1 MPDCAVM
8 ANVIGQRV
16 RRREDLRFLR
26 GEGSY
31 VDDVPTGDDLF
42 LTLVRSPQAHAR
54 ISGLDTSEASALPGV
69 QVFTAA
75 DVDVKTFPPP
85 PFLGI
90 DERMHRPV
98 MAAETVRFAGD
109 IVAAVLADS
118 QYASLDA
125 ADLVAVDYDELP
137 AVTDPREAAT
147 DETLLY
153 PEVGTNVCGSRP
165 AEDGPDVLDGCE
177 VVVSGTVV
185 SQRMAAVPLE
195 PRSHRAEV
203 GADGRLTAWLSTQT
217 PHQDRDGLAMLFGLD
232 PAQVRVVG
240 PDVGG
245 GFGAKGLA
253 VEDLLVCWLARH
265 TGRPVRWT
273 ETRSENM
280 VAMNHGRAQVL
291 HFTIG
296 GTREGRVQA
305 YRLSVVADA
314 GAYPTLGSFLPN
326 LTGMMA
332 SGVYDIPAIAFDYV
346 TVVTNT
352 TPIGAF
358 RGAGRPE
365 ACQAI
370 ERAMDMFAGE
380 LGMDPAEVRRR
391 NFFAPDSF
399 PLTTASGAAYDSGD
413 YEGALD
419 LALESAGYAELRDEQ
434 TRRRESGDP
443 RQLGIGLATYVEI
456 TNGLDEA
463 EFGAVTIT
471 PDGKAIA
478 RTGSF
483 SHGQGHETT
492 FAMIVADRLGLPVE
506 DVTVTKGDTDSVPRG
521 TGTYGSKS
529 TQLGGSTVSKAAEGV
544 VEKAKQLA
552 ADLLEAAP
560 DDIEL
565 DLDDG
570 AFRVAGAPQSA
581 LSWTELAARAQDAG
595 RLGEL
600 AVEQDFSSDATFPFG
615 AHVAVVEVDTE
626 TGAVTL
632 QRIVAV
638 DDAGT
643 LINPLIAEGQVHG
656 GLAAGIGQA
665 LYEEMPYDETGNPQ
679 NANFVGYAFP
689 AASELPMFETVSMQ
703 TPTPANPLGAKGIG
717 ESGTIGSTPAVH
729 NAVIDALAP
738 YGIRHLDMPVN
749 GEVVWRA
756 VQEAR

>member
-1 MPDCAVM
+1 M

-16 RRREDLRFLR
+16 RRREDGRFLR
-26 GEGSY
+26 GEGRY
-31 VDDVPTGDDLF
+31 VDDVPAQGDLV
-42 LTLVRSPQAHAR
+42 LTLVRSPYAHAR
-54 ISGLDTSEASALPGV
+54 IAGIDASEARALPGV

-75 DVDVKTFPPP
+75 DVDLGPFPAP

-98 MAAETVRFAGD
+98 LARDTVRFAGD
-109 IVAAVLADS
+109 IVAAVLAES
-118 QYASLDA
+118 QYASADA
-125 ADLVAVDYDELP
+125 ADLVTVDYEELP
-137 AVTDPREAAT
+137 AVTDPRRAAQ
-147 DETLLY
+147 DEVLLY
-153 PEVGTNVCGSRP
+153 PDVGTNVCGSQP
-165 AEDGPDVLDGCE
+165 AQEGEDVLAGCD
-177 VVVSGTVV
+177 VVVHGTVT

-195 PRSHRAEV
+195 PRSHRAAV
-203 GADGRLTAWLSTQT
+203 GPDGRLTAWLSTQT
-217 PHQDRDGLAMLFGLD
+217 PHQDRDGLAGLLGMA
-232 PAQVRVVG
+232 PADVRVLA

-253 VEDLLVCWLARH
+253 VEDVLVCWLARR
-265 TGRPVRWT
+265 TARPVRWT

-280 VAMNHGRAQVL
+280 VAMNHGRGQIL
-291 HFTIG
+291 RFSIG
-296 GTREGRVQA
+296 GGRDGVVRA
-305 YRLSVVADA
+305 YRLSVIGDA
-314 GAYPTLGSFLPN
+314 GAYPTLGAFLPN

-332 SGVYDIPAIAFDYV
+332 SGVYAIPRIAFDYV
-346 TVVTNT
+346 AVVTNT

-370 ERAMDMFAGE
+370 ERAMDMFAAE

-391 NFFAPDSF
+391 NFIARDAF
-399 PLTTASGAAYDSGD
+399 PLTTASGAPYDSGD

-419 LALESAGYAELRDEQ
+419 LALQSAGYAELRAEQ
-434 TRRRESGDP
+434 RRRREAGDT
-443 RQLGIGLATYVEI
+443 RRLGIGLATYVEV

-471 PDGKAIA
+471 ADGKAIA

-492 FAMIVADRLGLPVE
+492 FAMIVAERLGLPVE
-506 DVTVTKGDTDSVPRG
+506 DVTVEKGDTDTVPRG

-529 TQLGGSTVSKAAEGV
+529 TQLGGSTVSRAAEGV
-544 VEKAKQLA
+544 VDNARRLA

-565 DLDDG
+565 DHRDG

-581 LSWTELAARAQDAG
+581 LSWAELAARAEDAG
-595 RLGEL
+595 RLAEL
-600 AVEQDFSSDATFPFG
+600 AVEEDFTADATFPFG

-632 QRIVAV
+632 QRLVAV

-656 GLAAGIGQA
+656 GLATGVSQA
-665 LYEEMPYDETGNPQ
+665 LFEEVPYDDAGNPQ
-679 NANFVGYAFP
+679 NANLVSYLFP
-689 AASELPMFETVSMQ
+689 AASEFPCFETVEMQ

-717 ESGTIGSTPAVH
+717 ESGTIGATPAVH
-729 NAVIDALAP
+729 NAVLDALAP

-749 GEVVWRA
+749 GEVIWRA
-756 VQEAR
+756 LRDADRPG